1 MQVVSLISPQ
11 GEYGGPTRVA
21 LAHCQALRE
30 AGHEVVLAAG
40 SWGYDPVPD
49 EVEGVRVRLFPA
61 YAPVRGSFHGL
72 ASPGLAAFVA
82 RTAPTADV
90 VHVHLARD
98 LVTLPAGAAA
108 LVRHRPYVVQTHGM
122 VVPSGN
128 PLAPALDLLMT
139 RRILRGAGRV
149 LYLTDAERAGLQ
161 EVASPLRLEFLR
173 NGISV
178 PEPSALPAGPGRG
191 PQILFLARVQARKHP
206 LDFVEMARR
215 LAPRHPDTT
224 FRMIGPDEGQG
235 AELRA
240 AIAASGLGDR
250 LVWEGPLPPEETGAA
265 MRAAD
270 VYVLPSVDEPYP
282 MSALEA
288 MSLGRPTVITDTCG
302 LAPIVERHR
311 AGAVCA
317 AGGASVAEAVDALL
331 TDPARRVAAGRSAR
345 QAIVDELGMAP
356 VVAQLERVYADVIST
371 PPAIKDSAR

>member
-1 MQVVSLISPQ
+1 MRILQVVSLISPQ

-250 LVWEGPLPPEETGAA
+250 LVWEGHSLPRRLVPPCEPRTSTSCP
-265 MRAAD
+265 RWTSPIPC
-270 VYVLPSVDEPYP
+270 LPSRRCLWGALPSSPIPAVSRRSS
-282 MSALEA
+282 SA
-288 MSLGRPTVITDTCG
+288 I
-302 LAPIVERHR
+302 
-311 AGAVCA
+311 
-317 AGGASVAEAVDALL
+317 
-331 TDPARRVAAGRSAR
+331 ARVRSAR
-345 QAIVDELGMAP
+345 P
-356 VVAQLERVYADVIST
+356 VALPSPRPWT
-371 PPAIKDSAR
+371 PS